1 MSTAAGLRARLHGR
15 ALEASGAA
23 PIDALL
29 RFGIAV
35 TVAMLIFGAIILSEG
50 TNPLAAL
57 RVMWD
62 ASVGT
67 DFGRTEVM
75 VKLIPFGLCALAV
88 AIPARVGLI
97 NVGGEGQFYIG
108 AWAAAGAVLYSG
120 APGWA
125 LIPVGFIAGALGG
138 GAWAGLVA
146 VLRVRG
152 KVNEAISSL
161 LLNFVAI
168 QFVNY
173 FVYGPWK
180 DPDGPNWPFSPQ
192 FSDPAML
199 PMLYGDR
206 LSIAILFVLA
216 GLIAMFLGLRYTRI
230 GYHARVVGGNPVAAQ
245 RAGIPV
251 GRYLLWGLILG
262 GAIAGVAGMA
272 EVTGIQGRLRPGI
285 SGNYGYIGFL
295 AAWLGGH
302 RPLGILFAC
311 LLFGA
316 ISVGGDSLQLALNLP
331 GSTVNILMALILF
344 AVLAGRKNRTEVGA

>member
-1 MSTAAGLRARLHGR
+1 MIAPGARAFVRSQSQRNVGPLSVG
-15 ALEASGAA
+15 
-23 PIDALL
+23 ALL
-29 RFGIAV
+29 RFGSALLI
-35 TVAMLIFGAIILSEG
+35 AMLVFAAIILSDG
-50 TNPLAAL
+50 INPLSTL
-57 RVMWD
+57 QLMWD

-67 DFGRTEVM
+67 EFGRTEVL
-75 VKLIPFGLCALAV
+75 VKVIPFGLCALAV

-108 AWAAAGAVLYSG
+108 AWAASGAVLYLG

-125 LIPVGFIAGALGG
+125 LIPVAFVAGAIGG
-138 GAWAGLVA
+138 GAWAGIVA
-146 VLRVRG
+146 LLRVKG

-161 LLNFVAI
+161 LLNFVAV

-180 DPDGPNWPFSPQ
+180 DPDGPKWPFSPK
-192 FSDPAML
+192 FPDAAML
-199 PMLYGDR
+199 PMVYGDR
-206 LSIAILFVLA
+206 LSIAILFVAA
-216 GLIAMFLGLRYTRI
+216 GVVAMFLILRYTRV
-230 GYHARVVGGNPVAAQ
+230 GYEARVVGGNPVAAE

-251 GRYLLWGLILG
+251 GRYLIGALILG
-262 GAIAGVAGMA
+262 GAVAGVAGMA

-285 SGNYGYIGFL
+285 SVNYGYVGFL

-302 RPLGILFAC
+302 RPVGIVLAC

-316 ISVGGDSLQLALNLP
+316 ISVGGDSLQLGLNLP

-344 AVLAGRKNRTEVGA
+344 AVLAGRKNVTKVGA

>member
-1 MSTAAGLRARLHGR
+1 MTAAANALTWWRKQLPRQTGR
-15 ALEASGAA
+15 D
-23 PIDALL
+23 PIFALL
-29 RFGIAV
+29 RFGIAIA
-35 TVAMLIFGAIILSEG
+35 VATLVFSAIVLSVG
-50 TNPLAAL
+50 INPLATL
-57 RVMWD
+57 QLMWD

-75 VKLIPFGLCALAV
+75 VKVIPFGLCALAV

-108 AWAAAGAVLYSG
+108 AWAAAGVVLYSG

-125 LIPVGFIAGALGG
+125 LIPLGVVAGAMGG
-138 GAWAGLVA
+138 GAWAGIVG
-146 VLRVRG
+146 VLRVKG

-161 LLNFVAI
+161 LLNFVAV

-180 DPDGPNWPFSPQ
+180 DPIGPNWPFSPK
-192 FSDPAML
+192 FRDAAML
-199 PMLYGDR
+199 PMVHGDR
-206 LSIAILFVLA
+206 LSIAILFVAIGLA
-216 GLIAMFLGLRYTRI
+216 AMFLVLRYTRG
-230 GYHARVVGGNPVAAQ
+230 GYEARVVGGNAVAAE

-251 GRYLLWGLILG
+251 GRYLLWALIIG
-262 GAIAGVAGMA
+262 GAVAGIAGMA

-285 SGNYGYIGFL
+285 SVNYGYVGFL

-302 RPLGILFAC
+302 RPLGIVFAC

-316 ISVGGDSLQLALNLP
+316 ISVGGDSLQLGLNLP

-344 AVLAGRKNRTEVGA
+344 AVLAGRKNSTQVGA

>member
-1 MSTAAGLRARLHGR
+1 MTVAGNVRARFGHQPLGNI
-15 ALEASGAA
+15 GPV
-23 PIDALL
+23 PISTVL
-29 RFGIAV
+29 RFGAAIG
-35 TVAMLIFGAIILSEG
+35 TAMLAFSIIILLDG
-50 TNPLAAL
+50 TNPLDTVKL
-57 RVMWD
+57 MWD
-62 ASVGT
+62 AAVGT
-67 DFGRTEVM
+67 EFGRTEVM

-108 AWAAAGAVLYSG
+108 AWAASGAILYSG

-125 LIPVGFIAGALGG
+125 LIPLAFIAGALGG
-138 GAWAGLVA
+138 GAWAAIVA
-146 VLRVRG
+146 LLRVKG

-180 DPDGPNWPFSPQ
+180 DPTGPNWPFSAQ
-192 FSDPAML
+192 FAKAAML
-199 PMLYGDR
+199 PMVYGDR
-206 LSIAILFVLA
+206 LSVAIFFVA
-216 GLIAMFLGLRYTRI
+216 IGLIAMFLILRYTRV
-230 GYHARVVGGNPVAAQ
+230 GYEARVVGGNPLAAE
-245 RAGIPV
+245 RTGIPV
-251 GRYLLWGLILG
+251 ARYLFWAMIIG
-262 GAIAGVAGMA
+262 GAVAGIAGMS

-285 SGNYGYIGFL
+285 SVNYGYIGFL

-302 RPLGILFAC
+302 RPLGIVLAC

-316 ISVGGDSLQLALNLP
+316 ISVGGDSLQLGLDLP

-344 AVLAGRKNRTEVGA
+344 AVLAGRKNTGGVGA

>member
-1 MSTAAGLRARLHGR
+1 MTIAETVRARMRQQPGR
-15 ALEASGAA
+15 VIGPMARGMALRYGLSVGAA
-23 PIDALL
+23 LAI
-29 RFGIAV
+29 FAV
-35 TVAMLIFGAIILSEG
+35 IILLDG
-50 TNPLAAL
+50 TNPLDAVRL
-57 RVMWD
+57 MWD

-67 DFGRTEVM
+67 AFGRNEVL

-108 AWAAAGAVLYSG
+108 AWAAAGAILYSG

-125 LIPVGFIAGALGG
+125 LLPLGFVAGALGG

-146 VLRVRG
+146 LLRVKG
-152 KVNEAISSL
+152 GVNEAISSL

-180 DPDGPNWPFSPQ
+180 DPTGPNWPFSAQ
-192 FSDPAML
+192 FPGSAML
-199 PMLYGDR
+199 PVIWGDR
-206 LSIAILFVLA
+206 VTAAIAFVVVGLA
-216 GLIAMFLGLRYTRI
+216 AMWLVLRYTRV
-230 GYHARVVGGNPVAAQ
+230 GYHARVVGGNALAAE
-245 RAGIPV
+245 RSGIPV
-251 GRYLLWGLILG
+251 RRYLVFALIVG
-262 GAIAGVAGMA
+262 GAVAGIAGMA

-285 SGNYGYIGFL
+285 SVNYGYIGFL

-316 ISVGGDSLQLALNLP
+316 ISVGGDSLQLGLDLP

-344 AVLAGRKNRTEVGA
+344 AVLAGRKNRPGVGS

>member
-1 MSTAAGLRARLHGR
+1 MTVAANVRARL
-15 ALEASGAA
+15 ASQSIGSLG
-23 PIDALL
+23 PVPVSALL
-29 RFGIAV
+29 RFGAAVAIA
-35 TVAMLIFGAIILSEG
+35 MGIFGLIIMIDG
-50 TNPLAAL
+50 TNPLDAVTL
-57 RVMWD
+57 MWD

-67 DFGRTEVM
+67 EFGRTEVL

-108 AWAAAGAVLYSG
+108 AWAASGAILYSG

-125 LIPVGFIAGALGG
+125 LVPLALVAGAIGG

-146 VLRVRG
+146 VLRVKG

-180 DPDGPNWPFSPQ
+180 DPDGPNWPFSKTFPG
-192 FSDPAML
+192 SAML
-199 PMLYGDR
+199 PMVYGDR
-206 LSIAILFVLA
+206 LSIGILFVA
-216 GLIAMFLGLRYTRI
+216 IALIAMFLIFRYTRT
-230 GYHARVVGGNPVAAQ
+230 GYEARVVGGNPLAAE
-245 RAGIPV
+245 RTGIPV
-251 GRYLLWGLILG
+251 GRYLFWAMVIG
-262 GAIAGVAGMA
+262 GAVAGIAGMV

-285 SGNYGYIGFL
+285 SVNYGYIGFL

-302 RPLGILFAC
+302 RPLGIVLAC

-316 ISVGGDSLQLALNLP
+316 ISVGGDSLQLGLDLP

-344 AVLAGRKNRTEVGA
+344 AVLAGRKNRSGVGA

>member
-1 MSTAAGLRARLHGR
+1 MTLAANVRSRLGWQPPQNIGPLPLN
-15 ALEASGAA
+15 AM
-23 PIDALL
+23 L
-29 RFGIAV
+29 RFGLAV
-35 TVAMLIFGAIILSEG
+35 GAAMAVFGIIILLDG
-50 TNPLAAL
+50 TNPLDTV

-67 DFGRTEVM
+67 EFGRNEVL

-88 AIPARVGLI
+88 AVPARVGLI

-108 AWAAAGAVLYSG
+108 AWAASGAILYSG

-125 LIPVGFIAGALGG
+125 LIPLAFLAGAAGG

-146 VLRVRG
+146 LLRVKG

-180 DPDGPNWPFSPQ
+180 DPDGPNWPFSAQ
-192 FSDPAML
+192 FPGAAML
-199 PMLYGDR
+199 PVIWGDR
-206 LSIAILFVLA
+206 VSAAIIFVAVALVA
-216 GLIAMFLGLRYTRI
+216 VFLILRYTRI
-230 GYHARVVGGNPVAAQ
+230 GYEARVVGGNALAAE

-251 GRYLLWGLILG
+251 GRYLFWALVVG
-262 GAIAGVAGMA
+262 GAVAGIAGMA

-285 SGNYGYIGFL
+285 SVNYGYIGFL

-302 RPLGILFAC
+302 RPLGIVLAC

-316 ISVGGDSLQLALNLP
+316 ISVGGDSLQLALDLP

-344 AVLAGRKNRTEVGA
+344 GVLAGRKNRTGVGG

>member
-1 MSTAAGLRARLHGR
+1 MTLAANLRG
-15 ALEASGAA
+15 
-23 PIDALL
+23 
-29 RFGIAV
+29 RFGGLGGPQWRGLPLEGLIRYGLAIG
-35 TVAMLIFGAIILSEG
+35 VALAIFAAILLIDG
-50 TNPLAAL
+50 TNPLDT
-57 RVMWD
+57 VQPMWD
-62 ASVGT
+62 AALGT
-67 DFGRTEVM
+67 EFGRNEVL

-108 AWAAAGAVLYSG
+108 AWAAAGAILYSG
-120 APGWA
+120 ASGWMLLPLA
-125 LIPVGFIAGALGG
+125 FVAGALGG
-138 GAWAGLVA
+138 GAWAGIVA
-146 VLRVRG
+146 VLRVKG

-180 DPDGPNWPFSPQ
+180 DPDGPNWPFSAKFP
-192 FSDPAML
+192 DAAML
-199 PMLYGDR
+199 PVAWGDR
-206 LSIAILFVLA
+206 VSAAIVFVLV
-216 GLIAMFLGLRYTRI
+216 GLVAMWLILRFTRV
-230 GYHARVVGGNPVAAQ
+230 GFHARVVGGNAVAAE

-251 GRYLLWGLILG
+251 RRYLFWGLVVG
-262 GAIAGVAGMA
+262 GAIAGIAGMA

-285 SGNYGYIGFL
+285 SVNYGYIGFL

-302 RPLGILFAC
+302 RPLGILLAC

-316 ISVGGDSLQLALNLP
+316 ISVGGDSLQLQLDLP

-344 AVLAGRKNRTEVGA
+344 AVLAGRKNRAGVGG

>member
-1 MSTAAGLRARLHGR
+1 MTVAATVRARFTGQSLGN
-15 ALEASGAA
+15 LGPVPVS
-23 PIDALL
+23 ALL
-29 RFGIAV
+29 RFGAAIA
-35 TVAMLIFGAIILSEG
+35 VAMLAFAAIILADG
-50 TNPLAAL
+50 TNPLETL
-57 RVMWD
+57 RLMWD

-67 DFGRTEVM
+67 DFGRTEVL
-75 VKLIPFGLCALAV
+75 VKVIPFGLCALAV

-125 LIPVGFIAGALGG
+125 LIPVAFVAGAIGG
-138 GAWAGLVA
+138 GAWAGIVA
-146 VLRVRG
+146 LLRVKG

-180 DPDGPNWPFSPQ
+180 DPDGPNWPFSPK
-192 FSDPAML
+192 FPDAAML
-199 PMLYGDR
+199 PMVYGDR
-206 LSIAILFVLA
+206 LSLAILFVA
-216 GLIAMFLGLRYTRI
+216 VGLVALFLILRYTRV
-230 GYHARVVGGNPVAAQ
+230 GYEARVVGGNPLAAE

-251 GRYLLWGLILG
+251 GRYLLWALIIG
-262 GAIAGVAGMA
+262 GAVAGIAGMA

-285 SGNYGYIGFL
+285 SVNYGYIGFL

-302 RPLGILFAC
+302 RPLGIVLAC

-316 ISVGGDSLQLALNLP
+316 ISVGGDSLQIGLDLP

-344 AVLAGRKNRTEVGA
+344 AVLAGRKNRTKVGA

>member
-1 MSTAAGLRARLHGR
+1 MTLAANVRSRFAGQTPQGLGPLP
-15 ALEASGAA
+15 LAA
-23 PIDALL
+23 VL
-29 RFGIAV
+29 RFALAIGC
-35 TVAMLIFGAIILSEG
+35 AMFIFGIIILIDG
-50 TNPLAAL
+50 TNPFDAV

-67 DFGRTEVM
+67 EFGRNEIL

-97 NVGGEGQFYIG
+97 NVGGEGQFYVG
-108 AWAAAGAVLYSG
+108 AWAASGAILYSN

-125 LIPVGFIAGALGG
+125 LIPLAFLAGAAGG
-138 GAWAGLVA
+138 GAWAAIVA
-146 VLRVRG
+146 LLRVKG

-180 DPDGPNWPFSPQ
+180 DPSGPNWPFSAQ
-192 FSDPAML
+192 FPGAAML
-199 PMLYGDR
+199 PVVWGDR
-206 LSIAILFVLA
+206 VSAAIIFVLVA
-216 GLIAMFLGLRYTRI
+216 LVAVFLILRYTRV
-230 GYHARVVGGNPVAAQ
+230 GYEARVVGGNALAAE

-251 GRYLLWGLILG
+251 GKYLFWALVVG
-262 GAIAGVAGMA
+262 GAVAGIAGMA

-285 SGNYGYIGFL
+285 SVNYGYVGFL

-302 RPLGILFAC
+302 RPLGIFLAC

-316 ISVGGDSLQLALNLP
+316 ISVGGDSLQLALDLP

-344 AVLAGRKNRTEVGA
+344 GVLAGRKNRTGVGS

>member
-1 MSTAAGLRARLHGR
+1 MIAPGARAFVRSQSQRNVGPLSVG
-15 ALEASGAA
+15 
-23 PIDALL
+23 ALL
-29 RFGIAV
+29 RFGSALLI
-35 TVAMLIFGAIILSEG
+35 AMLVFAAIILSDG
-50 TNPLAAL
+50 INPLSTL
-57 RVMWD
+57 QLMWD

-67 DFGRTEVM
+67 EFGRTEVL
-75 VKLIPFGLCALAV
+75 VKVIPFGLCALAV

-108 AWAAAGAVLYSG
+108 AWAASGAVLYLG

-125 LIPVGFIAGALGG
+125 LIPVAFVAGAIGG
-138 GAWAGLVA
+138 GAWAGIVA
-146 VLRVRG
+146 LLRVKG

-161 LLNFVAI
+161 LLNFVAV

-180 DPDGPNWPFSPQ
+180 DPDGPKWPFSPK
-192 FSDPAML
+192 FPDAAML
-199 PMLYGDR
+199 PMVYGDR
-206 LSIAILFVLA
+206 LSIAILFVAA
-216 GLIAMFLGLRYTRI
+216 GVVAMFLILRYTRV
-230 GYHARVVGGNPVAAQ
+230 GYEARVVGGNPVAAE

-251 GRYLLWGLILG
+251 GRYLIGALILG
-262 GAIAGVAGMA
+262 GAVAGVAGMA

-285 SGNYGYIGFL
+285 SVNYGYVGFL

-302 RPLGILFAC
+302 RPLGIVLAC

-316 ISVGGDSLQLALNLP
+316 ISVGGDSLQLGLNLP

-344 AVLAGRKNRTEVGA
+344 AVLAGRKNVTKVGA

>member
-1 MSTAAGLRARLHGR
+1 MTAASNALAIWRKQSLRYAGH
-15 ALEASGAA
+15 ASIA
-23 PIDALL
+23 PFL
-29 RFGIAV
+29 RFG
-35 TVAMLIFGAIILSEG
+35 VAIGVATLVFGAIVFSNG
-50 TNPLAAL
+50 TNPLATL
-57 RVMWD
+57 QLMWD

-75 VKLIPFGLCALAV
+75 VKMIPFGLCALAV

-108 AWAAAGAVLYSG
+108 AWAAAGAVLYGG

-125 LIPVGFIAGALGG
+125 LIPLAFVAGAVGG
-138 GAWAGLVA
+138 GIWAAIVA
-146 VLRVRG
+146 VLRVKGR
-152 KVNEAISSL
+152 VNEAISSL
-161 LLNFVAI
+161 LLNFVAV

-180 DPDGPNWPFSPQ
+180 DPQGPNWPFSPK
-192 FSDPAML
+192 FRDAAML
-199 PMLYGDR
+199 PMAYGDR
-206 LSIAILFVLA
+206 LSIAILFVAVGLA
-216 GLIAMFLGLRYTRI
+216 AVFLVFRYTRV
-230 GYHARVVGGNPVAAQ
+230 GYEARVIGGNPVAAE

-251 GRYLLWGLILG
+251 GRYLLWMLIIG
-262 GAIAGVAGMA
+262 GAVAGIAGMA

-285 SGNYGYIGFL
+285 SVNYGYVGFL

-302 RPLGILFAC
+302 RPLGIFFAC

-316 ISVGGDSLQLALNLP
+316 ISVGGDSLQLGLNLP

-344 AVLAGRKNRTEVGA
+344 AVLAGRKNTTQVGA

>member
-1 MSTAAGLRARLHGR
+1 MTVNATVRARFGR
-15 ALEASGAA
+15 QSLGNVGPVPVST
-23 PIDALL
+23 LL
-29 RFGIAV
+29 RFALAV
-35 TVAMLIFGAIILSEG
+35 AVAMLTFGLIILSDG
-50 TNPLAAL
+50 TNPLDAL

-67 DFGRTEVM
+67 DFGRTEVL
-75 VKLIPFGLCALAV
+75 VKVIPFGLCALAV
-88 AIPARVGLI
+88 VIPARVGLI
-97 NVGGEGQFYIG
+97 NVGGEGQFYMG

-125 LIPVGFIAGALGG
+125 LIPLAFVAGAFGG
-138 GAWAGLVA
+138 GAWAGIVA

-180 DPDGPNWPFSPQ
+180 DPAGPNWPFSPK
-192 FSDPAML
+192 FRDAAML
-199 PMLYGDR
+199 PMIYGDR
-206 LSIAILFVLA
+206 LSVAVVFVAVGLVALFLV
-216 GLIAMFLGLRYTRI
+216 LRYTRV
-230 GYHARVVGGNPVAAQ
+230 GYHIRVVGGNPIAAE

-251 GRYLLWGLILG
+251 SRYLLWSLIVG
-262 GAIAGVAGMA
+262 GAVAGVAGMA

-285 SGNYGYIGFL
+285 SVNYGYVGFL

-302 RPLGILFAC
+302 RPFGVLLAC

-316 ISVGGDSLQLALNLP
+316 ISVGGDSLQLGLGLP

>member
-1 MSTAAGLRARLHGR
+1 MTAAESFRARLGR
-15 ALEASGAA
+15 QGGWNAGPIAAGTVPRFGLAVGAA
-23 PIDALL
+23 VAIFALIVLID
-29 RFGIAV
+29 
-35 TVAMLIFGAIILSEG
+35 G
-50 TNPLAAL
+50 TNPLDTVPL
-57 RVMWD
+57 MWD

-67 DFGRTEVM
+67 AFGRNEVV

-97 NVGGEGQFYIG
+97 NVGGEGQFYMG
-108 AWAAAGAVLYSG
+108 AWAAAGVILYSD
-120 APGWA
+120 APGWT
-125 LIPVGFIAGALGG
+125 LIPLAFAAGALGG
-138 GAWAGLVA
+138 GAWAGLA
-146 VLRVRG
+146 ALLRVKG

-180 DPDGPNWPFSPQ
+180 DPSGPNWPFSAQ
-192 FSDPAML
+192 FPGAAML
-199 PMLYGDR
+199 PVVWGGR
-206 LSIAILFVLA
+206 ITAAIFFVA
-216 GLIAMFLGLRYTRI
+216 VGLVAMWLVLRYTRI
-230 GYHARVVGGNPVAAQ
+230 GYHARVVGGNALAAE

-251 GRYLLWGLILG
+251 GRYLFWSLAIG
-262 GAIAGVAGMA
+262 GAVAGIAGMA

-285 SGNYGYIGFL
+285 SVNYGYVGFL

-302 RPLGILFAC
+302 RPLGILLAC

-316 ISVGGDSLQLALNLP
+316 ISVGGDSLQLGLDLP

-344 AVLAGRKNRTEVGA
+344 GVLAGRKNRTAGGA

>member
-1 MSTAAGLRARLHGR
+1 MTVASNVRARFSGQSFGSLGPVPIG
-15 ALEASGAA
+15 ALV
-23 PIDALL
+23 
-29 RFGIAV
+29 RFGLAV
-35 TVAMLIFGAIILSEG
+35 SAAMAAFAVVILLEG
-50 TNPLAAL
+50 TNPLDT
-57 RVMWD
+57 VKPMWD

-67 DFGRTEVM
+67 EFGRNEVL

-108 AWAAAGAVLYSG
+108 AWAAAGAILYSG

-125 LIPVGFIAGALGG
+125 LLPLGFVAGAAGG

-146 VLRVRG
+146 LLRVKG

-180 DPDGPNWPFSPQ
+180 DPDGPNWPFSAKFPEA
-192 FSDPAML
+192 AML
-199 PMLYGDR
+199 PIVWGDR
-206 LSIAILFVLA
+206 VTAAIIFVA
-216 GLIAMFLGLRYTRI
+216 VGLVATWLILRYTRV
-230 GYHARVVGGNPVAAQ
+230 GFEARVVGGNPLAAE
-245 RAGIPV
+245 RSGIPV
-251 GRYLLWGLILG
+251 GRYLFWALVVG
-262 GAIAGVAGMA
+262 GAVAGIAGMA
-272 EVTGIQGRLRPGI
+272 EVSGIQGRLRPGI
-285 SGNYGYIGFL
+285 SVNYGYIGFL

-302 RPLGILFAC
+302 RPLGIVLAC

-316 ISVGGDSLQLALNLP
+316 ISVGGDSLQLGLNLP

-344 AVLAGRKNRTEVGA
+344 AVLAGRKNRTGVGA

>member
-1 MSTAAGLRARLHGR
+1 MTIAQSVRARFGGQAPGTGGFPRLAPFFR
-15 ALEASGAA
+15 FGAA
-23 PIDALL
+23 IGAAMAIFAVIVLID
-29 RFGIAV
+29 
-35 TVAMLIFGAIILSEG
+35 G
-50 TNPLAAL
+50 TNPLDTVQ
-57 RVMWD
+57 VMWD

-67 DFGRTEVM
+67 EFGRNEVL

-97 NVGGEGQFYIG
+97 NVGGEGQFYMG
-108 AWAAAGAVLYSG
+108 AWAAAGVILFSG
-120 APGWA
+120 ASGWMLLPLA
-125 LIPVGFIAGALGG
+125 FVAGALGG

-146 VLRVRG
+146 LLRVKG

-180 DPDGPNWPFSPQ
+180 DPSGPNWPFSAQ
-192 FSDPAML
+192 FPGSAML
-199 PMLYGDR
+199 PVIWGDR
-206 LSIAILFVLA
+206 VTAAIVFVVVGLLA
-216 GLIAMFLGLRYTRI
+216 MWLILRYTKV
-230 GYHARVVGGNPVAAQ
+230 GYRARVVGGNPLAAE
-245 RAGIPV
+245 RSGIPV
-251 GRYLLWGLILG
+251 RRYLFWALVAG
-262 GAIAGVAGMA
+262 GAVAGIAGMA

-285 SGNYGYIGFL
+285 SVNYGYIGFL

-302 RPLGILFAC
+302 RPLGILLAC

-316 ISVGGDSLQLALNLP
+316 ISVGGDSLQLSLDLP

-344 AVLAGRKNRTEVGA
+344 AVLAGRKNRTGVGA

>member
-1 MSTAAGLRARLHGR
+1 MTGAANVRARLG
-15 ALEASGAA
+15 LPPFGNVGPVPVST
-23 PIDALL
+23 LL

-35 TVAMLIFGAIILSEG
+35 AVAMLAFGLIILSDG
-50 TNPLAAL
+50 TNPLATL

-67 DFGRTEVM
+67 DFGRAEVM
-75 VKLIPFGLCALAV
+75 VKVIPFGLCALAV
-88 AIPARVGLI
+88 AVPARVGLI

-120 APGWA
+120 APAWA
-125 LIPVGFIAGALGG
+125 LIPVALVAGAIGG
-138 GAWAGLVA
+138 GVWAGIVA
-146 VLRVRG
+146 MLRVKG

-192 FSDPAML
+192 FPRAAML
-199 PMLYGDR
+199 PMVYGDR
-206 LSIAILFVLA
+206 LSVAVLFVAA
-216 GLIAMFLGLRYTRI
+216 GLVAMWLVLRYARV
-230 GYHARVVGGNPVAAQ
+230 GYHVRVVGGNPVAAE

-251 GRYLLWGLILG
+251 GRYLLWALVAG
-262 GAIAGVAGMA
+262 GAIAGIAGMA

-285 SGNYGYIGFL
+285 SVNYGYVGFL

-302 RPLGILFAC
+302 RPLGILLAC

-316 ISVGGDSLQLALNLP
+316 ISVGGDSLQLALGLP

-344 AVLAGRKNRTEVGA
+344 AVLAGRKNHSEVGA